1 MSSFRA
7 SSLSQVDRRY
17 FLLIR
22 SCSVAHWTWWTLA
35 SQMLIKLMLSIDAQC
50 LWESMG
56 QWAGPEVLSKRL
68 SPFLHA
74 NMVTDT
80 YMETITFIYY
90 RFCNSFLFPL
100 FSTKCA
106 ALYNLI
112 CPSGI
117 NKVFFFPDSDLI
129 LITEQYIVQYS
140 IHCHWFSKDCICG
153 I

>member
-1 MSSFRA
+1 
-7 SSLSQVDRRY
+7 
-17 FLLIR
+17 
-22 SCSVAHWTWWTLA
+22 
-35 SQMLIKLMLSIDAQC
+35 MLIKLMLSIDAQC

-56 QWAGPEVLSKRL
+56 QWVGPEVLSKRL

-106 ALYNLI
+106 ALYNHI

-117 NKVFFFPDSDLI
+117 NKVFFPDSDLI

-140 IHCHWFSKDCICG
+140 IHCLSLVFKRLHMWDLGTDGKWNMTVCIKETQTERG
-153 I
+153 VIMHAITFFF